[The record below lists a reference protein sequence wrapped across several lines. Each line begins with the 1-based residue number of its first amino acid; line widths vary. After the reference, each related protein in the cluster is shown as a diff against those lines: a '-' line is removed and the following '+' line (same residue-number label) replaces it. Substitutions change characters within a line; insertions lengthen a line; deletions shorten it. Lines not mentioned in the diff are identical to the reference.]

1 MEQLSSGK
9 RQASLHDSVDSPS
22 SSFVQSMEKFEPDE
36 DHKRSMRYP
45 KTSLSI
51 VICIGL
57 LIVLQICGSWFE
69 SAAEIDSSLCRRVT
83 MFPSYARVKAFDQD
97 HSRFASK
104 YSLYLY
110 REQGK
115 DKIPEEGSDD
125 TLNLDGVPAL
135 FIPGNAGSYRQ
146 VRSIASETTL
156 LYDKFYK
163 NGAQDYRYQSDVNP
177 NSSKIDFFTADFN
190 EDLTAFHG
198 RTLLDQ
204 AEFLNEAVK
213 FILSLYSAERNPPT
227 SVIIVAH
234 SMGGIVAR
242 VMMSLP
248 NYVAESINTIL
259 TLATPHAAAPA
270 TFDGNL
276 NRIYK
281 DTDEF
286 WRIGLMPDNVLGSEL
301 YELSH
306 SRLQNIS
313 LISVTGG
320 LLDTTLPADYT
331 TLKGLVPRTHGFN
344 VFSTGIP
351 GVWTPIDHLAIV
363 WCDQLRKVIAK
374 VLLEIIDLSSP
385 QRTYNLE
392 KRMSIFERYLQ
403 DGLSKDSDSLKPNQ
417 TSFTNPQVT
426 ELPLRVKVNADLDN
440 VDTRDS
446 RIRLYGTPKPATNI
460 FEIPKNGSIF
470 TVLSSLPFSR
480 SHIESSNNPSVLLCN
495 PLSATKKYSAIQET
509 SVLDYTNQLES
520 STPVELECI
529 DVNEGSH
536 SIPRSLK
543 NTRSTAS
550 SSIDGQYPPFNLLQY
565 HTDTLS
571 SYHLILV
578 HVPEKLENEFVV
590 AEMQQ
595 DQAQTIP
602 LGQHSLYELITR
614 GYYLT
619 LPKNRPFNVNL
630 LVPSAHS
637 SLLVYKLDIRYKSS
651 EHELFTPLVKF
662 HINEETKWLI
672 NLKENDQV
680 SLVFHSGIIPY
691 VPFERNNGTYLSL
704 QLFSDS
710 IAIEEVM
717 DIYLSISWFQSLKL
731 LVLRYRLLI
740 ISFPVAI
747 ILIVFLL
754 QSNVHYKEG
763 FFPAFGEGLTMLVQ
777 YSTLLPLLFSVSVL
791 SICCSNDFFQ
801 SLLAFI
807 EPLNEYNLK
816 QMNSVSGSNSMHIN
830 PYLLGL
836 EESILWW
843 LAPCFIVVS
852 IALVSIVYFIIHTL
866 LTSVTFLGRSPLLR
880 KSTSFQRRRIGGLFL
895 SQKKKVIGFVAL
907 LCLIPIYVPYQF
919 AFIICTVVQAILSIK
934 IAFRKEISDPSES
947 LTSPSSPSETPVQD
961 SSFDSKRVN
970 LQNYNVSLLMLML
983 WILPINVPILIVWIH
998 NFSVNWPTPFSS
1010 HHNFLAVLPIMLL
1023 VQSNVQGK
1031 MIPRME
1037 YIWIF
1042 NCFGVFFVFYSLVF
1056 GSRSLYSLHHY
1067 FNLLCVWLLAQTCL

>member
-1 MEQLSSGK
+1 MEQLPSGK
-9 RQASLHDSVDSPS
+9 NQASLHESVDSPS
-22 SSFVQSMEKFEPDE
+22 SSFVQSKEKFEPDE
-36 DHKRSMRYP
+36 HESRSMRYP

-57 LIVLQICGSWFE
+57 LIILQICGSWFE
-69 SAAEIDSSLCRRVT
+69 SAAEIDSNFCRKVT
-83 MFPSYARVKAFDQD
+83 MFPSYARVKAFDQN

-146 VRSIASETTL
+146 VRSIASESTL
-156 LYDKFYK
+156 LYDRFYK
-163 NGAQDYRYQSDVNP
+163 NGAQDYRYQLDVNP

-213 FILSLYSAERNPPT
+213 FILSLYSEQKNPPT

-286 WRIGLMPDNVLGSEL
+286 WRIGLMHDNAIGSEL
-301 YELSH
+301 YELAH
-306 SRLQNIS
+306 SRLQNVS
-313 LISVTGG
+313 LVSVTGG

-331 TLKGLVPRTHGFN
+331 TLKGLIPRTHGFN

-374 VLLEIIDLSSP
+374 VLLETIDSSSP
-385 QRTYNLE
+385 QKTYNLK
-392 KRMSIFERYLQ
+392 KRMFIFETYLL
-403 DGLSKDSDSLKPNQ
+403 DGVSKDFNSLQLNQ
-417 TSFTNPQVT
+417 ASVVNSQVT
-426 ELPLRVKVNADLDN
+426 ELPMRVKVNTDLDN
-440 VDTRDS
+440 VDARDS
-446 RIRLYGTPKPATNI
+446 RIRLYGSPKSVINL
-460 FEIPKNGSIF
+460 FEIPKNDSIF
-470 TVLSSLPFSR
+470 TVLSSSPFSQ
-480 SHIESSNNPSVLLCN
+480 SQIESSKNPSVLLCN
-495 PLSATKKYSAIQET
+495 PLSATKKYSATQET
-509 SVLDYTNQLES
+509 SVLDYTNRLEPS
-520 STPVELECI
+520 NSVEMECI
-529 DVNEGSH
+529 DVSKSSH

-550 SSIDGQYPPFNLLQY
+550 SSIDGQYPPFHLIQY

-571 SYHLILV
+571 NYQFVLV
-578 HVPEKLENEFVV
+578 RVPEKLEDEFVV

-595 DQAQTIP
+595 GQAQTIP
-602 LGQHSLYELITR
+602 LGQRSLYELITR

-651 EHELFTPLVKF
+651 EHELFTPLLKF
-662 HINEETKWLI
+662 HINEETKWLV
-672 NLKENDQV
+672 NLKENDQI

-691 VPFERNNGTYLSL
+691 VPFERDNRTYLSL

-747 ILIVFLL
+747 VLIVFLL

-763 FFPAFGEGLTMLVQ
+763 YFPAFGEGLTI
-777 YSTLLPLLFSVSVL
+777 TL
-791 SICCSNDFFQ
+791 
-801 SLLAFI
+801 
-807 EPLNEYNLK
+807 E
-816 QMNSVSGSNSMHIN
+816 
-830 PYLLGL
+830 
-836 EESILWW
+836 
-843 LAPCFIVVS
+843 
-852 IALVSIVYFIIHTL
+852 
-866 LTSVTFLGRSPLLR
+866 
-880 KSTSFQRRRIGGLFL
+880 
-895 SQKKKVIGFVAL
+895 
-907 LCLIPIYVPYQF
+907 
-919 AFIICTVVQAILSIK
+919 
-934 IAFRKEISDPSES
+934 
-947 LTSPSSPSETPVQD
+947 
-961 SSFDSKRVN
+961 
-970 LQNYNVSLLMLML
+970 
-983 WILPINVPILIVWIH
+983 
-998 NFSVNWPTPFSS
+998 
-1010 HHNFLAVLPIMLL
+1010 
-1023 VQSNVQGK
+1023 
-1031 MIPRME
+1031 
-1037 YIWIF
+1037 
-1042 NCFGVFFVFYSLVF
+1042 
-1056 GSRSLYSLHHY
+1056 
-1067 FNLLCVWLLAQTCL
+1067 